1 MECVSD
7 GIRRVVR
14 VLGLLMIVVGFGAAA
29 WGLVVWRWQDPFTA
43 VYTTYEQHKLAHR
56 YRQQAE
62 RFLATAPHEATH
74 PRVGHAAAPPK
85 QLVRKVQSVAGEEL
99 VIDRAARR
107 YRLSTHTGDP
117 VGRIKVPRM
126 GLDIIVVNGT
136 DESSLERGPGRELHT
151 FMPGEGRLVY
161 IAGHRT
167 TYLAPFSHI
176 DALRRGDRITLELP
190 YATFV
195 YRVTR
200 HVIVTADDRR
210 EARSR
215 GAGAGLLPVLR
226 DAPLHRVRAAG
237 EGDSGPRSRSGLHTA
252 RGRGSSLIRRCGGA
266 EFGR

>member
-1 MECVSD
+1 
-7 GIRRVVR
+7 
-14 VLGLLMIVVGFGAAA
+14 MIVGGVLTLA
-29 WGLVVWRWQDPFTA
+29 WAVVVWRWQDPFTA
-43 VYTTYEQHKLAHR
+43 VYTTYEQHELAHR
-56 YRQQAE
+56 YQQQAE

-85 QLVRKVQSVAGEEL
+85 QLVRKVQSVAGEAL

-107 YRLSTHTGDP
+107 YRLRTHTGDP

-126 GLDIIVVNGT
+126 GLNIIVVNGT

-195 YRVTR
+195 YRAATHR
-200 HVIVTADDRR
+200 IVPADDL
-210 EARSR
+210 A
-215 GAGAGLLPVLR
+215 VLR
-226 DAPLHRVRAAG
+226 SPRHEQLELQACHPRFFATHRYVVYARLAAV
-237 EGDSGPRSRSGLHTA
+237 EPRGLPPYRVEA
-252 RGRGSSLIRRCGGA
+252 AAVSVQG
-266 EFGR
+266 